1 MRGRKTRYRQTDRQS
16 CRNARVEGFLKNI
29 SCYFLCLCPSLR
41 RRIMSGSLANP
52 FWPVTL
58 TQYSE
63 GQWKVHRKG
72 HGAVPYAADPHCSR
86 IQHHISCM
94 LRTECRGLMCC
105 FAEISTIIYYEV
117 SVQSSQWLIQS
128 VQDILCID
136 THTHTQR
143 AGVGVY
149 SGRCAL
155 IHTILHHQIRNKY
168 THADFFF
175 FFFFFSAKKTFI

>member
-1 MRGRKTRYRQTDRQS
+1 MKKTLLVCPNFLLLLLALLEEKGMRGRKTRYRQTDRQS

-105 FAEISTIIYYEV
+105 LAEISTIIYYEV

-136 THTHTQR
+136 THTHTHRGLVLVCIQV
-143 AGVGVY
+143 AV
-149 SGRCAL
+149 L
-155 IHTILHHQIRNKY
+155 
-168 THADFFF
+168 
-175 FFFFFSAKKTFI
+175 